1 MKKLVLQTLSIFFC
15 ANSFG
20 QIGAT
25 APDFTVTDING
36 NEISLYADILDQGLI
51 ALVDVSATWCG
62 PCWNLHQSH
71 VLRDLHNTYGAG
83 GSNQLRVVFYEG
95 DANTT
100 LNDLNGNTGS
110 SQGNWLLDT
119 PYPVVNESPL
129 SLNLNIWAPD
139 GFPTLNVIRPS
150 DKKIM
155 ADTWNILT
163 LNGQVDA
170 IENATGITLTP
181 AGTVNQSIDNNF
193 VLYPNPAN
201 EMLTIDFDSMLNDAQ
216 IQLFNLQGQLV
227 QSFNMS
233 GSKIMFETGSLA
245 EGQYLV
251 KILSH
256 ESVSSEIITVAH

>member
-15 ANSFG
+15 ATSFG
-20 QIGAT
+20 QVGAT

-62 PCWNLHQSH
+62 PCWTLHQSH
-71 VLRDLHNTYGAG
+71 VLRDLHNTYGAA
-83 GSNQLRVVFYEG
+83 GSNQLRVVFYEA

-155 ADTWNILT
+155 ADTWNVLT
-163 LNGQVDA
+163 LSGQVSA
-170 IENATGITLTP
+170 IENATGITLLP
-181 AGTVNQSIDNNF
+181 AGTVSQNSNKRV
-193 VLYPNPAN
+193 VLFPNPAN
-201 EMLTIDFDSMLNDAQ
+201 EMLTIEFNSEVNDAQ
-216 IQLFNLQGQLV
+216 IQLFNLQGQLL
-227 QSFNMS
+227 QSFNIN
-233 GSKIMFETGSLA
+233 GSKLTLETESLA
-245 EGQYLV
+245 AGQYLV
-251 KILSH
+251 KILSQ
-256 ESVSSEIITVAH
+256 EGSSSEIITIAH